1 MQATGERGAFSGT
14 IGTLACSPGL
24 GEAGVNKPLG
34 VNGPLEERSP
44 GQLPVSGSTYT
55 NKSLQ
60 QVRKSTT
67 SPESGRDGDV
77 HTSDRKGN
85 LPEVDGSDSE
95 HSGTS
100 VADSEEGSGSEEDEE
115 DRVDLEANEEG
126 DEEEEEV
133 ETGEDSSQEVHLK
146 SQCDKCKAAQQSSD
160 YEKVTPRK
168 ISKGRLLVRLEGEGT
183 YECSVTGLVFE
194 VSEQALVRYS
204 VLSWSEFD
212 TFLPDSWKFAGPIFN
227 VVVVNK
233 DASVLKSILFPHSLC
248 LADPQYELQFR
259 VLHVQ
264 AAGRRWS
271 QRPGPWSNHGVV
283 LVYKELGHNNTFSFR
298 CTWPPNNSSDI
309 KDIGT
314 QVRSAQKSYRKIDKP
329 PVCNLDVG
337 KYHLVSLPEGEI
349 NPKEL
354 KFTFEI
360 IKLKGYFEAF
370 FEQPPPFTLSLKE
383 TTTDETVWSATIRE
397 GDCEEVKMVFKP
409 KQKAGGR
416 KRSSSTSEEEMAN
429 KKPCCVDESDGNNKN
444 RPAGQDLSDKQLLQ
458 VAKTLGK
465 EWEQAAIHL
474 ELSIKDLDDIKADRQ
489 TDVAMQKLKM
499 LVLWKRRRPPG
510 KATAQDLLRGLED
523 LEDLPVETHLLLTEM
538 VQGPVN

>member
-1 MQATGERGAFSGT
+1 MVAEMAHCEAARRSGDD
-14 IGTLACSPGL
+14 G
-24 GEAGVNKPLG
+24 
-34 VNGPLEERSP
+34 
-44 GQLPVSGSTYT
+44 
-55 NKSLQ
+55 
-60 QVRKSTT
+60 
-67 SPESGRDGDV
+67 DGDV
-77 HTSDRKGN
+77 HTSDCK
-85 LPEVDGSDSE
+85 E

-115 DRVDLEANEEG
+115 DRADL
-126 DEEEEEV
+126 EV
-133 ETGEDSSQEVHLK
+133 ETGEDSSQEVLSEPASTGEEVHLK

-168 ISKGRLLVRLEGEGT
+168 ISKGRLQVQLEGEGT
-183 YECSVTGLVFE
+183 YECSATGLVFE

-204 VLSWSEFD
+204 VLSWSKFD
-212 TFLPDSWKFAGPIFN
+212 TFLTDSWKFAGPIFN
-227 VVVVNK
+227 VDVVNK

-248 LADPQYELQFR
+248 LADPQYELQFS

-264 AAGRRWS
+264 GSGSQLEPSAEHTGSHVRWRVS
-271 QRPGPWSNHGVV
+271 SLSPVGPVVQSSRPLEHHGVV

-298 CTWPPNNSSDI
+298 VYLASNNSSDI

-337 KYHLVSLPEGEI
+337 KYHLVSQPEGEI

-370 FEQPPPFTLSLKE
+370 FEQPPPFKLSLKE

-397 GDCEEVKMVFKP
+397 GDCEDVKMVFKP

-416 KRSSSTSEEEMAN
+416 KRSSSTSEEEMAS
-429 KKPCCVDESDGNNKN
+429 KKPCCLDESDGNNKK
-444 RPAGQDLSDKQLLQ
+444 RPAGRDLSDKQLLQ

-474 ELSIKDLDDIKADRQ
+474 ELSITDLDDIKADRE

-499 LVLWKRRRPPG
+499 LALWKRRRPPG
-510 KATAQDLLRGLED
+510 KATAQDLLRGLEY

-538 VQGPVN
+538 VQGPVK

>member
-1 MQATGERGAFSGT
+1 MVAEMAHCEAARRSGDD
-14 IGTLACSPGL
+14 G
-24 GEAGVNKPLG
+24 
-34 VNGPLEERSP
+34 
-44 GQLPVSGSTYT
+44 
-55 NKSLQ
+55 
-60 QVRKSTT
+60 
-67 SPESGRDGDV
+67 DGDV
-77 HTSDRKGN
+77 HTSDCKGN
-85 LPEVDGSDSE
+85 LPEVDSSDSE

-115 DRVDLEANEEG
+115 DRADLEANEER
-126 DEEEEEV
+126 DEKEEEV
-133 ETGEDSSQEVHLK
+133 ETGEDSSQEVLSEPASTGEEVHLK

-168 ISKGRLLVRLEGEGT
+168 ISKGRLQVQLEGEGT
-183 YECSVTGLVFE
+183 YECSATGLVFE

-204 VLSWSEFD
+204 VLSWSKFD
-212 TFLPDSWKFAGPIFN
+212 TFLTDSWKFAGPIFN
-227 VVVVNK
+227 VDVVNK

-248 LADPQYELQFR
+248 LADPQYELQFS

-264 AAGRRWS
+264 GSGSQLEPSAEHTGSHVRWRVS
-271 QRPGPWSNHGVV
+271 SLSPVGPVVQSSRPLEHHGVV

-298 CTWPPNNSSDI
+298 VYLASNNSSDI

-337 KYHLVSLPEGEI
+337 KYHLVSQPEGEI

-370 FEQPPPFTLSLKE
+370 FEQPPPFKLSLKE

-397 GDCEEVKMVFKP
+397 GDCEDVKMVFKP

-416 KRSSSTSEEEMAN
+416 KRSSSTSEEEMAS
-429 KKPCCVDESDGNNKN
+429 KKPCCLDESDGNNKK
-444 RPAGQDLSDKQLLQ
+444 RPAGRDLSDKQLLQ

-474 ELSIKDLDDIKADRQ
+474 ELSITDLDDIKADRE

-499 LVLWKRRRPPG
+499 LALWKRRRPPG
-510 KATAQDLLRGLED
+510 KATAQDLLRGLEY

-538 VQGPVN
+538 VQGPVK

>member
-1 MQATGERGAFSGT
+1 MVAEMAHCEAARRSGDD
-14 IGTLACSPGL
+14 G
-24 GEAGVNKPLG
+24 
-34 VNGPLEERSP
+34 
-44 GQLPVSGSTYT
+44 
-55 NKSLQ
+55 
-60 QVRKSTT
+60 
-67 SPESGRDGDV
+67 DGDV
-77 HTSDRKGN
+77 HTSDCK
-85 LPEVDGSDSE
+85 E

-115 DRVDLEANEEG
+115 DRADLDNPDPPFCLRLVSEANEER
-126 DEEEEEV
+126 DEKEEEV
-133 ETGEDSSQEVHLK
+133 ETGEDSSQEVLSEPASTGEEVHLK

-168 ISKGRLLVRLEGEGT
+168 ISKGRLQVQLEGEGT
-183 YECSVTGLVFE
+183 YECSATGLVFE

-204 VLSWSEFD
+204 VLSWSKFD
-212 TFLPDSWKFAGPIFN
+212 TFLTDSWKFAGPIFN
-227 VVVVNK
+227 VDVVNK

-248 LADPQYELQFR
+248 LADPQYELQFS

-264 AAGRRWS
+264 GSGSQLEPSAEHTGSHVRWRVS
-271 QRPGPWSNHGVV
+271 SLSPVGPVVQSSRPLEHHGVV

-298 CTWPPNNSSDI
+298 VYLASNNSSDI

-337 KYHLVSLPEGEI
+337 KYHLVSQPEGEI

-370 FEQPPPFTLSLKE
+370 FEQPPPFKLSLKE

-397 GDCEEVKMVFKP
+397 GDCEDVKMVFKP

-416 KRSSSTSEEEMAN
+416 KRSSSTSEEEMAS
-429 KKPCCVDESDGNNKN
+429 KKPCCLDESDGNNKK
-444 RPAGQDLSDKQLLQ
+444 RPAGRDLSDKQLLQ

-474 ELSIKDLDDIKADRQ
+474 ELSITDLDDIKADRE

-499 LVLWKRRRPPG
+499 LALWKRRRPPG
-510 KATAQDLLRGLED
+510 KATAQDLLRGLEY

-538 VQGPVN
+538 VQGPVK